1 MFKSIQ
7 DSEGYHIKAVADL
20 TGLSTHAIRKWEERY
35 QLFSPARGPNRYRLY
50 NEEDIQ
56 LLMYL
61 QWQISKG
68 QTIGQLASL
77 GAPHLREAMN
87 HSPIDVHSLE
97 PGSQANALTLILA
110 ARQLDHQTIESTIH
124 SIVHKLGLEEALH
137 LVLFPVLRILGDMW
151 HQGHLCISG
160 EHLVTHS
167 IRRHLA
173 TALRNSNNVNCPVAI
188 IACAPDNFHEIGAMT
203 AAFLLQNNGWNAVY
217 LGVNSD
223 IDVIRL
229 ACERRQGKLV
239 LLSIVLEPTEK
250 DFFQMVKQIKNKL
263 LSVCPV
269 LIGGRGAFSFSS
281 YLEEQGI
288 PYIEHFHQLLTLK
301 PLDVHMS
308 LT

>member
-35 QLFSPARGPNRYRLY
+35 QLLRPARGSNHYRLY
-50 NEEDIQ
+50 NEQDIQ

-87 HSPIDVHSLE
+87 HSPIDLHSLAPE
-97 PGSQANALTLILA
+97 TQPTALTLITA
-110 ARQLDHQTIESTIH
+110 ARQLDHRTIESTIH
-124 SIVHKLGLEEALH
+124 SIVHKLGLEDALH
-137 LVLFPVLRILGDMW
+137 LALFPALRMLGDMW

-173 TALRNSNNVNCPVAI
+173 TALRNSNNVKCPVAI

-203 AAFLLQNNGWNAVY
+203 AAFLLQKNGWNAVY

-229 ACERRQGKLV
+229 ACERRQGKLII
-239 LLSIVLEPTEK
+239 LSIVLERSEN
-250 DFFQMVKQIKNKL
+250 DFSHMVKHIKEKL
-263 LSVCPV
+263 LGLCPV
-269 LIGGRGAFSFSS
+269 MIGGRGASNFSS
-281 YLEEQGI
+281 LLEEQGI
-288 PYIEHFHQLLTLK
+288 AYIESIHQLRNLE
-301 PLDVHMS
+301 P
-308 LT
+308 